1 MQFGLNLY
9 SIRNLIQ
16 THEDFLATAKKLKAM
31 GYDYMQFSGGRYDV
45 DSIKQV
51 SKEADMPVCLTHVP
65 YERIINET
73 SALMEEHAQ
82 FHCKNIGLGSMPFDK
97 LSDDT
102 AFKET
107 VELLNKKA
115 EEMQKNG
122 FRFFYHHHH
131 FEFFR
136 MGEKT
141 RFDYMVENA
150 PFINFTADTYWLQ
163 YGGME
168 ITPTLQRL
176 KGRIG
181 CVHLKDYKIKL
192 GDDGRWVPA
201 IAPVGDGVLD
211 FRNMIKQ
218 MQTLGVEHYLV
229 EQDNAATLP
238 DTLGQVERSIVW
250 LQKEFQ

>member
-1 MQFGLNLY
+1 
-9 SIRNLIQ
+9 
-16 THEDFLATAKKLKAM
+16 
-31 GYDYMQFSGGRYDV
+31 
-45 DSIKQV
+45 
-51 SKEADMPVCLTHVP
+51 
-65 YERIINET
+65 
-73 SALMEEHAQ
+73 
-82 FHCKNIGLGSMPFDK
+82 
-97 LSDDT
+97 
-102 AFKET
+102 
-107 VELLNKKA
+107 
-115 EEMQKNG
+115 
-122 FRFFYHHHH
+122 
-131 FEFFR
+131 

-250 LQKEFQ
+250 LKKEFQ